1 MFRCIQSDIRS
12 SSLYSVSADMPSL
25 APREKASR
33 LRYMIELVL
42 GYLRKA

>member
-1 MFRCIQSDIRS
+1 
-12 SSLYSVSADMPSL
+12 MPSL

-33 LRYMIELVL
+33 LRHMIELVL